1 MAAIVHVVERESVTP
16 QQLSD
21 ERDDIRIE
29 LLQRRQAQ
37 FYRAYLAN
45 VASELPI
52 NIDMA
57 ALQEATGV

>member
-1 MAAIVHVVERESVTP
+1 MAAIVHVVERQTVTP
-16 QQLSD
+16 KQLSSD
-21 ERDDIRIE
+21 RVDLRYE

-45 VASELPI
+45 AASDLAI